1 MPVTV
6 KVNGMLNSLAHKGS
20 NHIASSTAPDVCKT
34 PSPAGPVPI
43 PYPIIVSMSSDLVK
57 GTTTVKADG
66 GNSCCVKDCE
76 LSRCTGDEAGTA
88 GGVVSSTFIKEAKF
102 ILFSFDVKLDG
113 KNACRFS
120 DKLTMNH
127 MNTICMVG
135 LVGPTVTVTDIE
147 AFLND
152 IADKC
157 NKQVNQDEGHC
168 PGGPSGTDC
177 TTLGTLKHKCCEDE
191 INKHKSANPAQSPQ
205 MQPEVPFDQ
214 AGTAVSGAAA
224 ASAKSAANTA
234 YGNYISAA
242 QSRGRSMAQARA
254 YARQAKVWM
263 KAFRSGGGGTFIAD
277 VLLVDPPGATP
288 TKGPPSNIK
297 GAYDFKFN
305 CKAQGEMSDKQ
316 VKNYKRI
323 TGVTPKIVHK
333 DGRKC

>member
-6 KVNGMLNSLAHKGS
+6 KVNGMLNALSHKGS
-20 NHIASSTAPDVCKT
+20 NHIANSTAPDVCKT

-76 LSRCTGDEAGTA
+76 LSRCTGDEPGTA
-88 GGVVSSTFIKEAKF
+88 GGVVSNVNMKEAKF

-135 LVGPTVTVTDIE
+135 LVGPTVTVPDIE
-147 AFLND
+147 KFLNE

-157 NKQVNQDEGHC
+157 NKQVNQDEGKC
-168 PGGPSGTDC
+168 PGGPSGEEC
-177 TTLGTLKHKCCEDE
+177 TRLGTLKHTCCENE
-191 INKHKSANPAQSPQ
+191 INKHKDANPKQSPQ
-205 MQPEVPFDQ
+205 MQSEVAFD
-214 AGTAVSGAAA
+214 GKGKVVSGTG
-224 ASAKSAANTA
+224 KSPKQQATEA
-234 YGNYISAA
+234 YDNYIQGHLDAGKSLN
-242 QSRGRSMAQARA
+242 QARG
-254 YARQAKVWM
+254 YARNADVYY
-263 KAFRSGGGGTFIAD
+263 KALKAAGGEFIAD

-305 CKAQGEMSDKQ
+305 CKPEGEMEDTQ
-316 VKNYKRI
+316 IRAYKRN
-323 TGVTPKIVHK
+323 TGCTPKMIHK
-333 DGRKC
+333 DGRQC